1 MAPYLERVVG
11 KRAPRLLQLVE
22 RYATREP
29 VRATL
34 KGLVHHGRHARSK
47 FVAHHLRDQV
57 GEEVDRIWRSAEKLS
72 TYVQTRRSHCVLLFS
87 TCVACFIPDGRVL
100 CTGSLH

>member
-1 MAPYLERVVG
+1 MALHLERVVG

-22 RYATREP
+22 RYAGREP
-29 VRATL
+29 VHATL

-57 GEEVDRIWRSAEKLS
+57 WR
-72 TYVQTRRSHCVLLFS
+72 
-87 TCVACFIPDGRVL
+87 
-100 CTGSLH
+100 

>member
-1 MAPYLERVVG
+1 MVLHLERVVG

-22 RYATREP
+22 RYGSRHP
-29 VRATL
+29 VQATL

-57 GEEVDRIWRSAEKLS
+57 WKWQGLDISK
-72 TYVQTRRSHCVLLFS
+72 
-87 TCVACFIPDGRVL
+87 G
-100 CTGSLH
+100 